1 MPLPAALILLGVAG
15 FLLFR
20 SRQWQSEKQDSIKGG
35 KNSLRLAKY
44 LFGLG
49 FAIILLASNLMIA
62 RLVIAPLEHLH
73 PPYKGQPVAAVLV
86 LGSYH
91 RSAPELPVTSIIEN
105 DSLYRLAE
113 GIRIARQHPEAKLIV
128 SGYAFKDPISQAE
141 AYRQTAVALGFPD
154 ERILLLDT
162 GRDTYE
168 EMQGVK
174 KMIGERE
181 FALVTAAYHM
191 PRSMAAAQ
199 KNGLRPVAA
208 PTWHKVKPSVI
219 SPWALV
225 PSTKALRL
233 TTLALYEY
241 LGILWYKMTGRL

>member
-20 SRQWQSEKQDSIKGG
+20 SRRWQHEKQDRNKGG
-35 KNSLRLAKY
+35 EGSVRLAIY
-44 LFGLG
+44 LFGIG
-49 FAIILLASNLMIA
+49 FAVILLASNSMIA
-62 RLVIAPLEHLH
+62 RLMIAPLEQLH
-73 PPYKGQPVAAVLV
+73 PPYRGQPIAAVLV

-91 RSAPELPVTSIIEN
+91 RSAPGLPVTSIIEN

-113 GIRIARQHPEAKLIV
+113 GMRIARLHPEAKLIV

-141 AYRQTAVALGFPD
+141 AYRQTAVTLGFPD

-162 GRDTYE
+162 GRDTWE

-174 KMIGERE
+174 KMIGERQ
-181 FALVTAAYHM
+181 FALVTSAYHM

-219 SPWALV
+219 SPWALI
-225 PSTKALRL
+225 PSAKALNL
-233 TTLALYEY
+233 TTLALHEY
-241 LGILWYKMTGRL
+241 LGILWYKITGRL